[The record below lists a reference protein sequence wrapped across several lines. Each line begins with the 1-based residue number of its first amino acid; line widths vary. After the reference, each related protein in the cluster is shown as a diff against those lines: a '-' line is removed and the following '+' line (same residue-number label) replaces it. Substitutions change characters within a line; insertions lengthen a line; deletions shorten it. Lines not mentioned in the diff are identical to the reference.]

1 MNEFKQSVA
10 NALRYWETRRVLY
23 NAVLTAV
30 AAGWVILTWP
40 HFRSVQLM
48 GIPPGDTHPVLVTL
62 IILAFLANV
71 CYSAAYLVCADH
83 SVRSAFIGAILA
95 ARFAGTMAAINEQI
109 PSAKVAVPR
118 AGGSHHLTP

>member
-1 MNEFKQSVA
+1 MPYRHTVAKHHFLRCNDSTRGASERIISQLAHRLLCGAFTLMRSVA
-10 NALRYWETRRVLY
+10 
-23 NAVLTAV
+23 
-30 AAGWVILTWP
+30 
-40 HFRSVQLM
+40 
-48 GIPPGDTHPVLVTL
+48 
-62 IILAFLANV
+62 
-71 CYSAAYLVCADH
+71 VCADH